1 MFVSVQF
8 SLFDCIVM
16 ADIITAICADVGLI
30 PQHKKEEYTTNILL
44 IFRSPRSDKNLKITL
59 GIWSGILMNLLFSKN
74 WFCPLP
80 T

>member
-8 SLFDCIVM
+8 SLFYCIVM
-16 ADIITAICADVGLI
+16 GDIITAICADVGLI

-59 GIWSGILMNLLFSKN
+59 GIWSGILMSLLFSKN